1 MTSTSEFGDH
11 DTFLSAEDAAFRQ
24 EARTWLEENRVS
36 SSRPDEDDP
45 AVRDFDAEWQRR
57 VYDGGWAGIDWPE
70 EFGGRGL
77 SLLQQVIWYEEYA
90 ASGAPSRSVFRVGL
104 NHAGPT
110 LIARASD
117 EQKAFHL
124 PRILRGEAAWCQG
137 FSEPSAGSDLASLRT
152 SAIVDGDD
160 LIVTG
165 QKIWTSVAQHCD
177 YQELLV
183 RTDPDVSKHKGIT
196 WVIGDMRLD
205 GVEIRPIRTIDDGV
219 DFCEVFYDEVRIPL
233 ANVVD
238 GLNNGWSVA
247 MANLAIERGPAFLNN
262 RLEWI
267 RVLDDV
273 IEEATERGLLNDAT
287 VAERLATLRAE
298 ALALRS
304 MAYLMISRAVPGQ
317 PPAPIASANRLYWS
331 ELTQRIARAA
341 VELLGPQVVRRGRWS
356 QMFLHAFAS
365 TIGGGTSDIQRNVI
379 GERALGL
386 PR

>member
-1 MTSTSEFGDH
+1 MEFEPDPK
-11 DTFLSAEDAAFRQ
+11 DTEFRA
-24 EARTWLEENRVS
+24 EARAWLDENKPTDA
-36 SSRPDEDDP
+36 RPSDDDP
-45 AVRDFDAEWQRR
+45 ACRAFDAEWQRQMHA
-57 VYDGGWAGIDWPE
+57 GGWAGIDWPP

-90 ASGAPSRSVFRVGL
+90 ASAAPSRSIFRVAL

-124 PRILRGEAAWCQG
+124 PKILTGESAWCQG
-137 FSEPSAGSDLASLRT
+137 FSEPDAGSDLASLQTRG
-152 SAIVDGDD
+152 IIDGDD
-160 LIVTG
+160 VVVTG
-165 QKIWTSVAQHCD
+165 QKIWTSLAQHCD
-177 YQELLV
+177 YQELLI

-196 WVIGDMRLD
+196 WIIGDMSLD
-205 GVEIRPIRTIDDGV
+205 GIEVRPIRTIDDGV
-219 DFCEVFYDEVRIPL
+219 DFCEVFYNEVRIPL

-238 GLNNGWSVA
+238 EVNNGWSVA
-247 MANLAIERGPAFLNN
+247 MSNLAIERGPAFLNN

-267 RVLDDV
+267 RVLDDL
-273 IEEATERGLLNDAT
+273 IDEARERGLLADDVIAD
-287 VAERLATLRAE
+287 RLANLRAE

-304 MAYLMISRAVPGQ
+304 MAYLMISRALPGQ
-317 PPAPIASANRLYWS
+317 PPDPIASANRLYWS

-341 VELLGPQVVRRGRWS
+341 VELLGPDVLHRGRWS
-356 QMFLHAFAS
+356 QSFLHTFAS
-365 TIGGGTSDIQRNVI
+365 TIGGGTSDIQRSVI

>member
-1 MTSTSEFGDH
+1 MQLDLDH
-11 DTFLSAEDAAFRQ
+11 THDEFRQ
-24 EARTWLEENRVS
+24 EARTWLDENQLDWIRPSEE
-36 SSRPDEDDP
+36 DP
-45 AVRDFDAEWQRR
+45 AVRGYDAEWQRR
-57 VYDGGWAGIDWPE
+57 VFDGGWAGIDWPE

-110 LIARASD
+110 LIARASV
-117 EQKAFHL
+117 EQKDFHL
-124 PRILRGEAAWCQG
+124 PRILRGESAWCQG
-137 FSEPSAGSDLASLRT
+137 FSEPNAGSDLGSLQTRG
-152 SAIVDGDD
+152 IIDGEHI
-160 LIVTG
+160 IVTG

-177 YQELLV
+177 YQELLI
-183 RTDPDVSKHKGIT
+183 RTDVDVPKHKGIT
-196 WVIGDMRLD
+196 WIIGDMSLD
-205 GVEIRPIRTIDDGV
+205 GIEVRPITTIDDGV

-233 ANVVD
+233 VNVVD
-238 GLNNGWSVA
+238 GINNGWSVA

-267 RVLDDV
+267 RVLDDL
-273 IEEATERGLLNDAT
+273 IEEAGSRGLLDDDV
-287 VAERLATLRAE
+287 VADRLALLRAE
-298 ALALRS
+298 TLALRS
-304 MAYLMISRAVPGQ
+304 MAYLLISRATPGQ
-317 PPAPIASANRLYWS
+317 PPDPIASANRLYWS

-341 VELLGPQVVRRGRWS
+341 VELLGPDVIETGKWS
-356 QMFLHAFAS
+356 QMFLHTFAS